1 MECGQVRGHA
11 NTNIIII
18 IIIIILVFIIDIFGW
33 SGLVDDGCSQ

>member
-11 NTNIIII
+11 NTNI

>member
-1 MECGQVRGHA
+1 MDCGQVRGHA
-11 NTNIIII
+11 NTNII

>member
-1 MECGQVRGHA
+1 MDCGQVRGHA
-11 NTNIIII
+11 NTN